1 MARSRRK
8 TPKTKI
14 TGTHT
19 SNKKDRS
26 LANRKFRRQSK
37 VDLEISQEPPV
48 SLREV
53 SDTWG
58 FESDG
63 LARWDD
69 TDNRRK

>member
-14 TGTHT
+14 TGIHT
-19 SNKKDRS
+19 SDKKDRS

-37 VDLEISQEPPV
+37 VDLEASQEPPV

-63 LARWDD
+63 LARWND

>member
-1 MARSRRK
+1 M
-8 TPKTKI
+8 
-14 TGTHT
+14 
-19 SNKKDRS
+19 
-26 LANRKFRRQSK
+26 ANRKFRRQSK
-37 VDLEISQEPPV
+37 VDLEASQEPPV

-63 LARWDD
+63 LARWND